1 MLSLQLLGGL
11 SGEQA
16 GEPLTGGVTRR
27 HALAL
32 LALLAG
38 ARGAGMSRDKLLAY
52 LWPAVH
58 TERGRHL
65 LSNTLYHLR
74 QALGSGIVEGKSELL
89 RLGTEAVRVDVWD
102 LQDALAACDW
112 ERAVALYRG
121 PFLDGF
127 FLSGA
132 AEFEHW
138 VEGER
143 QRLSRLYAKALRE
156 MAEAQ
161 EAAGDASAAVPW
173 WHRLAGHEPL
183 DGAVALRLMRALA
196 ASDNP
201 AGALQHARVH
211 RALLEQELGIEP
223 DPRVQSLETELRTGA
238 WKPPHSASAPVAAGG
253 LAATVPAPV
262 AEPASPAPTPPPE
275 TPDPLRARAPG
286 PLAEGHRRQGRP
298 ALLAGAALALVLV
311 VAAGLLATSNLGRG
325 RDRPA
330 VRSLAVLPL
339 ENLSGDSTQEYFAD
353 GITDALI
360 TELARIEGVRVT
372 SRTSVM
378 AYKRAH
384 KPLPEIGRALG
395 VDAVVEG
402 TVLREGDRVR
412 ITAQLVRTDTDEHL
426 WAQSYERQLSSVLT
440 LQAEVAADIAR
451 EIRARAASG
460 ARLAAKSERAV
471 HPEAYTH
478 YLKGRYLSG
487 PGGSEQ
493 SLEHFRLAIA
503 LDPDF
508 AAAWSGLADVYV
520 HLDEWNGRPER
531 ERAANRK
538 GMEAA
543 RRALALDP
551 DLSEAH
557 TSLAHLLMH
566 EEHWVEAEREYR
578 RALERN
584 PNSANAHILYAFL
597 LSAWERHE
605 EAIRHAVR
613 AVEVDPL
620 APQVLSFAGYAFYFA
635 GRYDEAIAQ
644 WKHLLALRPG
654 VCGGCV
660 QIAGAHLHAGR
671 PAESLAW
678 VRHAAALDSAP
689 ERRVALAGLLG
700 AAGQRE
706 EGRATLRHALSAAS
720 DPAAVDPIWIAQAWA
735 RLGEPDSA
743 FHWLDRAHQG
753 NHGWLMF
760 LRVDP
765 AYAPLRADPRFAAW
779 LRRMRLTE

>member
-1 MLSLQLLGGL
+1 MLFLQLLGGL
-11 SGEQA
+11 SVERS
-16 GEPLTGGVTRR
+16 GEPLTGSVTRR

-38 ARGAGMSRDKLLAY
+38 ARGAGVSRDKLLAY
-52 LWPAVH
+52 LWPEAD

-74 QALGSGIVEGKSELL
+74 QALGARIVEGKSELL
-89 RLGTEAVRVDVWD
+89 RLGAEAVRVDVWE
-102 LQDALAACDW
+102 LEDALAAGDW
-112 ERAVALYRG
+112 KQAVALYRG
-121 PFLDGF
+121 RFLDGF

-143 QRLSRLYAKALRE
+143 QRLSRLYAKALRD
-156 MAEAQ
+156 MAETH
-161 EAAGDASAAVPW
+161 EAAGDMAAAVPW
-173 WHRLAGHEPL
+173 WQKLAGHEPL
-183 DGAVALRLMRALA
+183 DGAVALHLMRALA
-196 ASDNP
+196 ASGNP

-211 RALLEQELGIEP
+211 GALLEQELGIEP
-223 DPRVQSLETELRTGA
+223 GAGVQTLEAELRKGA
-238 WKPPHSASAPVAAGG
+238 WKPPPSASAPAAAVR
-253 LAATVPAPV
+253 LAAPASTPV
-262 AEPASPAPTPPPE
+262 AEPASPVPTPPPQ
-275 TPDPLRARAPG
+275 APG
-286 PLAEGHRRQGRP
+286 PVRAPAPEPLVEGSRRLGRP
-298 ALLAGAALALVLV
+298 VLLAGAALALVLV
-311 VAAGLLATSNLGRG
+311 VAAGLLATSDSGRG
-325 RDRPA
+325 TGRPA

-339 ENLSGDSTQEYFAD
+339 ENLSGDSAQEYFAD
-353 GITDALI
+353 GFTGALI

-384 KPLPEIGRALG
+384 KPLAEIGRALD

-412 ITAQLVRTDTDEHL
+412 ITAQLVRTKTDEHL
-426 WAQSYERQLSSVLT
+426 WAQSYERQLSSVLA

-460 ARLAAKSERAV
+460 AGRAAKSERTV
-471 HPEAYTH
+471 NPEAYTH

-508 AAAWSGLADVYV
+508 AAAWSGLADTYV
-520 HLDEWNGRPER
+520 HLDEWNGQPER

-551 DLSEAH
+551 DLAEAH
-557 TSLAHLLMH
+557 TSVAHLLMH
-566 EEHWVEAEREYR
+566 EEHWLEAEREYR
-578 RALERN
+578 RALELN

-597 LSAWERHE
+597 LSAWKRHD
-605 EAIRHAVR
+605 EAIRHTVR

-654 VCGGCV
+654 VCGGCS
-660 QIAGAHLHAGR
+660 QIAGAHLYAGR
-671 PAESLAW
+671 LTQSLAW
-678 VRHAAALDSAP
+678 ARRAAELDSAP
-689 ERRVALAGLLG
+689 EHRIALAGFLG

-720 DPAAVDPIWIAQAWA
+720 DPAAVDPTWIAQAWA

-743 FHWLDRAHQG
+743 FHWLERAHQG

-760 LRVDP
+760 LGVEP

-779 LRRMRLTE
+779 LRRMRLAE